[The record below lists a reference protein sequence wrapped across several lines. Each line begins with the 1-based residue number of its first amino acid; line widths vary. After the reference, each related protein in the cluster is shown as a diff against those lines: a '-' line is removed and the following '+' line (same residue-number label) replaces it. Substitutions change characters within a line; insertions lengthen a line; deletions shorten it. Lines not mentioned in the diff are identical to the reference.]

1 MGSDDVEAQKAGN
14 DAASKKPLYQRM
26 VESNRVP
33 TPLLRAGCRALLR
46 QRIRDTPKDVEQ
58 RGEQVRRFVAELKTM
73 PIAVNTAEANE
84 QHYEVDTRFYDL
96 CLGPR
101 KKYSSCYWGPETKTL
116 AEAENL
122 MFELICER
130 AGMKDGMEVMDL
142 GCGWGSLAL
151 YLLETYPRC
160 KVVAVSNSAT
170 QKEYI
175 EGVARQN
182 GWIQRLEVCTSDINV
197 FDTERRVELIMSNE
211 MFEHMK
217 NYQKLMGRCASW
229 LRPGGKMFIHIFT
242 HRDYPYHFETGVDY
256 DWMARKFFTGG
267 TMPSDDLLLYFN
279 DHFTIAD
286 HWKVNGVHYSKTLEA
301 WLNLMDKNIVE
312 VRKVFAECYGAENVT
327 EWVANWRLF
336 FIACSELFRFD
347 GGNEWI
353 VSHYL
358 FQRRDQ

>member
-1 MGSDDVEAQKAGN
+1 MPLPRSRCTSGWWSPTGCPRRCYVRGAAPCCGSG
-14 DAASKKPLYQRM
+14 SG
-26 VESNRVP
+26 
-33 TPLLRAGCRALLR
+33 TP
-46 QRIRDTPKDVEQ
+46 PKDVEQ

-73 PIAVNTAEANE
+73 PIAVNTADAIE

-122 MFELICER
+122 
-130 AGMKDGMEVMDL
+130 
-142 GCGWGSLAL
+142 
-151 YLLETYPRC
+151 
-160 KVVAVSNSAT
+160 
-170 QKEYI
+170 
-175 EGVARQN
+175 
-182 GWIQRLEVCTSDINV
+182 
-197 FDTERRVELIMSNE
+197 

-353 VSHYL
+353 VSGC
-358 FQRRDQ
+358 